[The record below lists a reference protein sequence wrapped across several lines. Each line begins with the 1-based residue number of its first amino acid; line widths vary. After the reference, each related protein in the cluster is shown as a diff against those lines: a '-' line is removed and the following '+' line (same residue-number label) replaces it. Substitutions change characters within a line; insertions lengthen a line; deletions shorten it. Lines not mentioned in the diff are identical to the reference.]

1 MPLFGVAFFI
11 YTVLPLSNL
20 PGVCF
25 SISKS
30 TFLPKVKVMEKTV
43 TLGDKTFRLYITEYQ
58 IQVAVLQIAEKI
70 NKDYEGKTP
79 LVVPILNGSFMFA
92 SDLVK
97 ELTCP
102 CEISF
107 IKASSYRGTT
117 STGELTSLI
126 GINENIKGRD
136 VIVLEDIIDTGHT
149 LAKIIPSMQALEPAS
164 IAIATLL
171 FKPKALKV
179 ELKIN
184 YMGIE
189 IPNEFIVGYGLDYDG
204 LGRNLKEIYQVM

>member
-1 MPLFGVAFFI
+1 MPLSRVAFLFAA
-11 YTVLPLSNL
+11 
-20 PGVCF
+20 CF

-58 IQVAVLQIAEKI
+58 IQAAVLQIAEKI
-70 NKDYEGKTP
+70 NKDYDGKTP
-79 LVVPILNGSFMFA
+79 LIVPILNGSFMFA

-97 ELTCP
+97 ELTGP

-107 IKASSYRGTT
+107 IKASSYKGTA

-126 GINENIKGRD
+126 GFNESIKGRD
-136 VIVLEDIIDTGHT
+136 VIIIEDIIDTGHT
-149 LAKIIPSMQALEPAS
+149 LAKIIPPMQVLEPAS
-164 IAIATLL
+164 IAIVTLL

-179 ELKIN
+179 ELSIN
-184 YMGIE
+184 YTGIE
-189 IPNEFIVGYGLDYDG
+189 IPNEFIVGYGLDYNG
-204 LGRNLKEIYQVM
+204 LGRNLKEIYQVI